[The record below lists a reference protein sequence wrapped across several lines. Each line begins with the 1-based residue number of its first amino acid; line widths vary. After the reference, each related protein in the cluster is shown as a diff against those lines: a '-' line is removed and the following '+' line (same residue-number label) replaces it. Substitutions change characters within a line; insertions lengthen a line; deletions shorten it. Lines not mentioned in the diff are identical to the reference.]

1 MLTDKEK
8 EEIEVLKP
16 GFNIVKE
23 NPDYN
28 NLTYRR
34 VDISRTTAKRLLRL
48 SLIFNCLSIFFC
60 SLIILFAYIKPAPD
74 YYAST
79 PSGKVFGPLLK
90 EKLK

>member
-8 EEIEVLKP
+8 EEIEALKP

-23 NPDYN
+23 NPDYT

-34 VDISRTTAKRLLRL
+34 VDISRVTAKKLLKL

-60 SLIILFAYIKPAPD
+60 LIIILFAFIKPAPS